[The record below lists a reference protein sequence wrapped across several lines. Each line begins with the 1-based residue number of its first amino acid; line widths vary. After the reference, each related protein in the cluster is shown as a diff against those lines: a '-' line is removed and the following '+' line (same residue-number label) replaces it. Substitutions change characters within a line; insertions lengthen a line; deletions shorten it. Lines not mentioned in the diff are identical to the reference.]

1 MLETKEPIL
10 TNHQESLESDT
21 MVRRYFFNARNEIHY
36 NKKWRKQMGGY
47 IGLDSDKSEFI
58 RGQVT
63 PEHKIQEAIDSLNAA
78 VGRLD
83 NLINEM
89 KENCECKN

>member
-1 MLETKEPIL
+1 M
-10 TNHQESLESDT
+10 ND
-21 MVRRYFFNARNEIHY
+21 RNY

-63 PEHKIQEAIDSLNAA
+63 PQHAVQEAIDGLNAA
-78 VGRLD
+78 TNRLD
-83 NLINEM
+83 KLIQEM
-89 KENCECKN
+89 QENCKCQS